1 MADTD
6 VHEATPQDIR
16 RGRRIALLLF
26 LVGFGPIVVATIMF
40 YTGWLNP
47 SDRTNKGILIQ
58 PPEPVASMGLETAE
72 GRPFESEFGPE
83 VSGSHWTLLI
93 TAADACADACQEMLY
108 LARQVNTALGKNQ
121 NRVKRAAWLEQ
132 PPADL
137 SDYPEMRLLSLPEP
151 ASADWPRGNGPFD
164 APRAYL
170 VDPFGNVMMQYGPDH
185 SGKDMLEDIEHL
197 MKISQLG

>member
-1 MADTD
+1 MANT
-6 VHEATPQDIR
+6 EATPQDIR

-47 SDRTNKGILIQ
+47 SERTNQGVLIQ
-58 PPEPVASMGLETAE
+58 PSEPVAAMGLETPE
-72 GRPFESEFGPE
+72 GRPFGAEFGPD

-93 TAADACADACQEMLY
+93 TVAGACTGDCEEMLY
-108 LARQVNTALGKNQ
+108 LARQVNVALGKNQ
-121 NRVKRAAWLEQ
+121 NRLERAAWLAQ
-132 PPADL
+132 PPSDL
-137 SDYPEMRLLSLPEP
+137 SDYPEMRQLTLPEP
-151 ASADWPRGNGPFD
+151 KAAEWPQGKGPFD

-185 SGKDMLEDIEHL
+185 TGKDMLEDIEHL